1 MHVLDGCGLVAEGG
15 AVSCALLKD
24 RYTLIEQSV
33 VQLNWTTDCSIRVYR
48 SFSRDAASHS
58 THFTVA
64 PATFTLTYCLA
75 TPELPACNIAKKN
88 FMRTIGKNNG

>member
-15 AVSCALLKD
+15 AVGCGLLKD

-33 VQLNWTTDCSIRVYR
+33 VQLVMLH
-48 SFSRDAASHS
+48 ASHN
-58 THFTVA
+58 TRFTA
-64 PATFTLTYCLA
+64 TPATFT

-88 FMRTIGKNNG
+88 FMKIIGNDS